1 MTIVT
6 VGSDLAKNFFTVQGV
21 DATGKAVR
29 VRPSMPRSRL
39 SKLIAALPPCRI
51 GMEAC
56 HRVKA
61 SVDVQRLD
69 LRGA

>member
-6 VGSDLAKNFFTVQGV
+6 VGIDLAKNVFAVHGV
-21 DATGKAVR
+21 DATAKAVR
-29 VRPSMPRSRL
+29 VRPSVRRGRL
-39 SKLIAALPPCRI
+39 PELIAALLPCRI
-51 GMEAC
+51 GMEIC

-69 LRGA
+69 RSGA